1 MIFMFQKE
9 VADRIIA
16 ECNTKEYGRI
26 SILTNFRLEILDNF
40 KISKNC
46 FFPKPKVDSKVI
58 VFKPKVKVMNN
69 IINIENLEKIT
80 NIFFSNKRKMINKP
94 MSKIFK
100 NYKNVANKL
109 KLNLNSRPSELSLN
123 DYYNLVELYEN
134 QLNNLGV

>member
-100 NYKNVANKL
+100 NYKNLANKL
-109 KLNLNSRPSELSLN
+109 KLNLN
-123 DYYNLVELYEN
+123 
-134 QLNNLGV
+134 

>member
-1 MIFMFQKE
+1 
-9 VADRIIA
+9 
-16 ECNTKEYGRI
+16 
-26 SILTNFRLEILDNF
+26 
-40 KISKNC
+40 
-46 FFPKPKVDSKVI
+46 
-58 VFKPKVKVMNN
+58 
-69 IINIENLEKIT
+69 
-80 NIFFSNKRKMINKP
+80 MINKP